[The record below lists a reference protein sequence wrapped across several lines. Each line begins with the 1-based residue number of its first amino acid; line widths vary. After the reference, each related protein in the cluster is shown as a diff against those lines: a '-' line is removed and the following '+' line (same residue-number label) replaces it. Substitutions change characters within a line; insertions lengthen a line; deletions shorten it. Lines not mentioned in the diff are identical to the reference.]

1 MERTSNAKPK
11 PRQVNGVFHK
21 YSTTMVVLLLLL
33 ARRSSAN
40 NRKKRTKKW
49 CWVNPLFGG
58 LVGCVVGGGGWFPPS
73 LMLFACV
80 CVASIRVRASG

>member
-58 LVGCVVGGGGWFPPS
+58 LVGCVVVGGGSF
-73 LMLFACV
+73 L
-80 CVASIRVRASG
+80 VRNDKEEEEYAWGESEGL

>member
-1 MERTSNAKPK
+1 MERTSNAQPK
-11 PRQVNGVFHK
+11 PRQVTGVFHK

-58 LVGCVVGGGGWFPPS
+58 LVGCVVGGGGSF
-73 LMLFACV
+73 L
-80 CVASIRVRASG
+80 VRNDKEEEEYAWEESEGL